1 MTYILICSFSFVLTM
16 LPPVYLRY
24 LPFQKILQP
33 VQKKRLKTG
42 YAVISLG
49 EIAVLAI
56 LTQAGLIAFNW
67 ISLKILISVCWLP
80 YFFLNV
86 LFIRQHL
93 AQHIFILGM
102 QSIYTITI
110 HTLQSMYFF
119 FSFLTPV
126 IFLITFC
133 RTCFCT

>member
-86 LFIRQHL
+86 LFIR
-93 AQHIFILGM
+93 
-102 QSIYTITI
+102 
-110 HTLQSMYFF
+110 
-119 FSFLTPV
+119 
-126 IFLITFC
+126 
-133 RTCFCT
+133 